1 MQGDILTL
9 GIDGVNE
16 IWRDAKVKAVGKARV
31 KIIIEASKLPKN
43 SEACQIGIGRKH
55 KGETRISRRGWKILG
70 YFLFEAAMSLVA
82 KNPEFR
88 ELHVY
93 YINRRLN
100 SLKEMQP
107 LMAVASKLL
116 QVFTLC

>member
-1 MQGDILTL
+1 
-9 GIDGVNE
+9 
-16 IWRDAKVKAVGKARV
+16 
-31 KIIIEASKLPKN
+31 
-43 SEACQIGIGRKH
+43 
-55 KGETRISRRGWKILG
+55 
-70 YFLFEAAMSLVA
+70 MSFVA

-116 QVFTLC
+116 QVFFVMLTKGADYDAKKIVSDIKRPEVYLQAE